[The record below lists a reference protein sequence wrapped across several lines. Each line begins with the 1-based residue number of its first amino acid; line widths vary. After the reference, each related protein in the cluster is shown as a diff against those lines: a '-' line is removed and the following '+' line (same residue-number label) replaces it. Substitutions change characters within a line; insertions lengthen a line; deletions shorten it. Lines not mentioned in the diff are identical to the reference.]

1 MSQKNLISRI
11 LGEMSNKSYENLS
24 DEQVMALYK
33 KGTVGAFE
41 CLYNRHQQK
50 IYGFIYSKTSN
61 TEKTADIFQEV
72 FMRLHNSKH
81 LYKDD
86 YKFLPWIFTL
96 TKNLIID
103 HQRKNAKAKNSVALE
118 EIPEL
123 AAPEGSPAPV
133 TPEWDKAFEQ
143 IPATQ
148 RKALELR
155 YFEEKS
161 FQEISLVLET
171 SEVNVRK
178 MISRGLQKVKSI
190 FKEGGHHE

>member
-103 HQRKNAKAKNSVALE
+103 HQRKNAKTKNSVALE
-118 EIPEL
+118 EIAEL
-123 AAPEGSPAPV
+123 AAPESPPAKV

-161 FQEISLVLET
+161 FQEISLALET